1 MPWLEPTIEGGAWMK
16 ADEILIAKTAP
27 AFTYE
32 PTWWR
37 FCVMVDGRFEYQKM
51 SWREKTGESTETTI
65 GKLSSAELATIRQI
79 IESLDD
85 VALEDFVIEDA
96 GSAIIDY
103 RRADNS
109 TASIEQCGEPMEG
122 DQGNDVF
129 VNAWLA
135 IKQIAAAHG

>member
-1 MPWLEPTIEGGAWMK
+1 MK

-37 FCVMVDGRFEYQKM
+37 FCVKTEGRFEYQKM
-51 SWREKTGESTETTI
+51 SWREKTGESTETIT

-79 IESLDD
+79 IVSLDD
-85 VALEDFVIEDA
+85 VALEDFVIEAA
-96 GSAIIDY
+96 GSSTIDY
-103 RRADNS
+103 RREDNS
-109 TASIEQCGEPMEG
+109 TCSIEQCGEPMEG
-122 DQGNDVF
+122 DEDNDVF

-135 IKQIAAAHG
+135 IKQIATAHG

>member
-1 MPWLEPTIEGGAWMK
+1 MK
-16 ADEILIAKTAP
+16 DDEILIAKTAP

-37 FCVMVDGRFEYQKM
+37 FCVKVDGRFEYQKM
-51 SWREKTGESTETTI
+51 SWREKTGESTETIT
-65 GKLSSAELATIRQI
+65 GKLGSAELATIRQI
-79 IESLDD
+79 IESLDE

-96 GSAIIDY
+96 GSSTIDY

-109 TASIEQCGEPMEG
+109 TASIEQCGEPMDG
-122 DQGNDVF
+122 DEDNDAF

-135 IKQIAAAHG
+135 IKQIATAHS

>member
-1 MPWLEPTIEGGAWMK
+1 MEALMK

-37 FCVMVDGRFEYQKM
+37 FCVQTDGRFEYQKM
-51 SWREKTGESTETTI
+51 SWREKTGESTETIT
-65 GKLSSAELATIRQI
+65 GKLSSAELATIRKI
-79 IESLDD
+79 IATLDD
-85 VALEDFVIEDA
+85 VELEDFIIEEA
-96 GSAIIDY
+96 GSSTIDY

-109 TASIEQCGEPMEG
+109 TASIEQCGEPVEG

-129 VNAWLA
+129 VNAWLG
-135 IKQIAAAHG
+135 IKQIAAAHN

>member
-1 MPWLEPTIEGGAWMK
+1 MK

-37 FCVMVDGRFEYQKM
+37 FCVKADGHFEYQKM
-51 SWREKTGESTETTI
+51 SWREKTGESTETI
-65 GKLSSAELATIRQI
+65 AGKLSSAELATIRQV

-85 VALEDFVIEDA
+85 VELEDFVIEDA
-96 GSAIIDY
+96 GSSTIDY

-109 TASIEQCGEPMEG
+109 TCSIEQCGEPME
-122 DQGNDVF
+122 DDENNDIF

-135 IKQIAAAHG
+135 VKQIAAAHG

>member
-1 MPWLEPTIEGGAWMK
+1 MK

-27 AFTYE
+27 AITYE

-37 FCVMVDGRFEYQKM
+37 FSVNADGRFEYQKM
-51 SWREKTGESTETTI
+51 SWQEKTGESTETIT

-96 GSAIIDY
+96 GSSTIDY

-122 DQGNDVF
+122 DEDNDVF
-129 VNAWLA
+129 VNAWLTL
-135 IKQIAAAHG
+135 KQIAAAHS

>member
-1 MPWLEPTIEGGAWMK
+1 MK

-37 FCVMVDGRFEYQKM
+37 FCVLADGRFEYQKM
-51 SWREKTGESTETTI
+51 SWREKTGESTETIT
-65 GKLSSAELATIRQI
+65 GKLSSAELTTIRQI
-79 IESLDD
+79 IASLDD
-85 VALEDFVIEDA
+85 VALEDFIIEDA
-96 GSAIIDY
+96 GSSTIDY

-109 TASIEQCGEPMEG
+109 TASIEQCGEPVEG

-129 VNAWLA
+129 VNAWLG
-135 IKQIAAAHG
+135 IKQIAAAHN